1 MEADQ
6 LQALFDRL
14 SVQEKIAQTIQ
25 LNGSILSENDV
36 MNTGPMEELGL
47 PQELDV
53 FEIGSI
59 YNINDHQKLKELQ
72 TKVLAKSKHKIP
84 MLFMSDV
91 IYGFRTIFPIPL
103 AQAGSYDFELI

>member
-14 SVQEKIAQTIQ
+14 SVQEKIAQMIQ

-72 TKVLAKSKHKIP
+72 TKV
-84 MLFMSDV
+84 
-91 IYGFRTIFPIPL
+91 
-103 AQAGSYDFELI
+103 